1 MPYPN
6 EHACRIREPGSF
18 EKGSFRRIKQGRLS
32 IIIGK
37 LKGKTTTTTQ
47 AFRYPTGSYS
57 AEEAKAHCKKQSGR
71 FEAAGKAQEFSDDY
85 GLE

>member
-6 EHACRIREPGSF
+6 EASCRIREPGEF
-18 EKGSFRRIKQGRLS
+18 EQNSFRRIKSGILS

-47 AFRYPTGSYS
+47 AYRYPISDWTED
-57 AEEAKAHCKKQSGR
+57 AARKHCRDNDGR
-71 FEAAGKAQEFSDDY
+71 FEAVAKSGA
-85 GLE
+85 